1 MPIGNLGH
9 NPNVRALIPPAPPLP
24 SQTDGAGGARNQLI
38 NSNGPM
44 GSRLLFTPIR
54 NSVADAADSRAS
66 DIPGLP
72 TNPLRF
78 AASEVSLHGALEVL
92 HDKGGLDTLNSAIPC

>member
-44 GSRLLFTPIR
+44 GVS
-54 NSVADAADSRAS
+54 
-66 DIPGLP
+66 
-72 TNPLRF
+72 F
-78 AASEVSLHGALEVL
+78 AIYAYKEF
-92 HDKGGLDTLNSAIPC
+92 CC

>member
-44 GSRLLFTPIR
+44 GSRL
-54 NSVADAADSRAS
+54 
-66 DIPGLP
+66 
-72 TNPLRF
+72 
-78 AASEVSLHGALEVL
+78 
-92 HDKGGLDTLNSAIPC
+92 